1 LIIGICLVI
10 GAWLLVISENN
21 IIMRKITNYQC
32 GAVLLIVLI
41 VILAISLLGTTL
53 VALFF
58 NVLTASRTELYRTQ
72 ALYLAEAGI
81 AKAVN
86 LLKTQAGAPG
96 QIVIGTELQLLVP
109 RTELGEGYF
118 EVYSDLPQATLV
130 SYGTSHGVTRGIQV
144 KYSAF

>member
-1 LIIGICLVI
+1 
-10 GAWLLVISENN
+10 
-21 IIMRKITNYQC
+21 MQK

-58 NVLTASRTELYRTQ
+58 NVLTSSRIELYRTQ

-81 AKAVN
+81 ASAVSV
-86 LLKTQAGAPG
+86 LKTQAGAGSGLITLPG
-96 QIVIGTELQLLVP
+96 QLQLIVP
-109 RTELGEGYF
+109 KTDLGEGSF

-130 SYGTSHGVTRGIQV
+130 SYGSSHGVTRAIQV

>member
-1 LIIGICLVI
+1 
-10 GAWLLVISENN
+10 
-21 IIMRKITNYQC
+21 MQKK

-58 NVLTASRTELYRTQ
+58 NVLLSSQIELYRTQ

-81 AKAVN
+81 AKGVN
-86 LLKTQAGAPG
+86 VLKTQAGAGSGVIIPTG
-96 QIVIGTELQLLVP
+96 QTTLQLIVP
-109 RTELGEGYF
+109 RTDLGEGSF
-118 EVYSDLPQATLV
+118 EVYSDLAEATIV
-130 SYGTSHGVTRGIQV
+130 SYGTSHGVTRAIQV